1 MDLDKSGTK
10 RITQEYEEI
19 KKENSLKDIGGSVTF
34 INNNIYHWLVS
45 IKGPKKSPYENG
57 IFYLDVNFK
66 SDYPI
71 SKPEISFLTPIWH
84 PNISED
90 TGHIVLDYIRRW
102 NEKSNIKESILII
115 FILML
120 RPNLNS
126 PLNLKA
132 NCSDYDKIAREYTK
146 KYANEFQDYSLI
158 DKYGNKPI
166 KLNIRDSKGK
176 STVLSIRLIDK
187 VGLLRDKYCKEFCYE
202 YDGNFCFDGEI
213 LRNDKIIGDYHIGE
227 GDVLLFVGPFLG

>member
-1 MDLDKSGTK
+1 MDLDKSGIK

-57 IFYLDVNFK
+57 IFYLDVNYK

-84 PNISED
+84 PNIRED
-90 TGHIVLDYIRRW
+90 TGHIVLDYIWRW
-102 NEKSNIKESILII
+102 NEKSNIRGAILSI
-115 FILML
+115 FMLMA
-120 RPNLNS
+120 RPNFHN

-132 NCSDYDKIAREYTK
+132 NCLDYDKIAREYTK

-158 DKYGNKPI
+158 DKYGKKLI
-166 KLNIRDSKGK
+166 KLNVRDSKGK

-187 VGLLRDKYCKEFCYE
+187 VGLLRDKYCKELGYE
-202 YDGNFCFDGEI
+202 FDGNFSFDGLI
-213 LRNDKIIGDYHIGE
+213 LRNDKILGDYDIE
-227 GDVLLFVGPFLG
+227 EEDVLIFRRPIFG